1 MAKKLIPMAIAY
13 DFDGTLASGNIQE
26 NRFIPAIKMNK
37 AAFWREIK
45 ARAEKHEADEVLSYM
60 TFMLERAAA
69 VDVPVG
75 KRDFAE
81 HGKTVK
87 LFLGAAEWF
96 GHVNAYA
103 KKRHVKLQHFII
115 SSGIKEMIEATKIG
129 KKFTKVFASS
139 FAYDAN
145 GAAKWPALAINYTTK
160 TQYLFR
166 INKGSLRVHE
176 HALINDF
183 VPHEDR
189 PMPFTN
195 MIFIGDGE
203 TDIPCMRLVRD
214 QGGHSVAVYQP
225 GSTTKKAR
233 AEKLITDKRADFI
246 APADYSK
253 ANALMR
259 LSAQSSTS
267 RDWLTGSTV
276 KTFIS
281 VTTLSFSDA

>member
-1 MAKKLIPMAIAY
+1 MTRKLIPMAIAY

-26 NRFIPAIKMNK
+26 NSFIPAIGMKK
-37 AAFWREIK
+37 ADFWQKNK
-45 ARAEKHEADEVLSYM
+45 ARAQKHEADEVLSYM

-69 VDVPVG
+69 EDVPVR

-87 LFLGAAEWF
+87 LFRGVNEWF
-96 GHVNAYA
+96 GHVDDYA
-103 KKRHVKLQHFII
+103 KQRHVKLQHFII

-129 KKFTKVFASS
+129 KKFTRVFASS

-166 INKGSLRVHE
+166 INKGTLSVHDNV
-176 HALINDF
+176 LINDF

-189 PMPFTN
+189 PIPFRN
-195 MIFIGDGE
+195 MVFVGDGE
-203 TDIPCMRLVRD
+203 TDIPCMRLVRE
-214 QGGHSVAVYQP
+214 QGGHSIAVYQP

-233 AEKLITDKRADFI
+233 AEKLIHDKRADFI
-246 APADYSK
+246 APADYSEGRRLHEILCAIIDK
-253 ANALMR
+253 VAANDAVHMMK
-259 LSAQSSTS
+259 
-267 RDWLTGSTV
+267 RD
-276 KTFIS
+276 
-281 VTTLSFSDA
+281 

>member
-1 MAKKLIPMAIAY
+1 MARKLIPMAIAY

-26 NRFIPAIKMNK
+26 NSFIPAIGMTK
-37 AAFWREIK
+37 AAFWQQNK

-69 VDVPVG
+69 NDVPVR
-75 KRDFAE
+75 KRDFAQ

-87 LFLGAAEWF
+87 LFRGAAEWF
-96 GHVNAYA
+96 DRVNAHA
-103 KKRHVKLQHFII
+103 KTQHVKLQHFII

-166 INKGSLRVHE
+166 INKGSLRVHD
-176 HALINDF
+176 HGLINDF

-195 MIFIGDGE
+195 IVFIGDGE

-214 QGGHSVAVYQP
+214 QGGHSIAVYQP

-246 APADYSK
+246 APADYCEGRRLDEIVCAIIDK
-253 ANALMR
+253 VAAN
-259 LSAQSSTS
+259 
-267 RDWLTGSTV
+267 
-276 KTFIS
+276 
-281 VTTLSFSDA
+281 DAVRMMKRE

>member
-1 MAKKLIPMAIAY
+1 MARKLIPMAIAY

-26 NRFIPAIKMNK
+26 NSFVPAIKMNK
-37 AAFWREIK
+37 AGFWQQNK

-69 VDVPVG
+69 KDVPV
-75 KRDFAE
+75 RRTDFAE

-87 LFLGAAEWF
+87 LFCGVAEWF
-96 GHVNAYA
+96 DRVNAHA
-103 KKRHVKLQHFII
+103 KERHVKLQHFII

-166 INKGSLRVHE
+166 INKGSLRVHD
-176 HALINDF
+176 HGFINDF

-189 PMPFTN
+189 PMP
-195 MIFIGDGE
+195 G
-203 TDIPCMRLVRD
+203 
-214 QGGHSVAVYQP
+214 VAVEKDGRNHRRSHAQWETASGFANEGG
-225 GSTTKKAR
+225 GSRLGERPRIPVSRLLRLEISFRLAR
-233 AEKLITDKRADFI
+233 KHRLMNE
-246 APADYSK
+246 
-253 ANALMR
+253 ALPVWN
-259 LSAQSSTS
+259 LHQG
-267 RDWLTGSTV
+267 D
-276 KTFIS
+276 
-281 VTTLSFSDA
+281 